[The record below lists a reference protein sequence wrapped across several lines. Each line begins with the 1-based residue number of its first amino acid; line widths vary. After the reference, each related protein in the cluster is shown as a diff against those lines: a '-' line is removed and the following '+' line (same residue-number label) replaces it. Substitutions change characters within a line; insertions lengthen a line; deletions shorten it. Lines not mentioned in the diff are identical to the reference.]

1 LVRTA
6 AVPVL
11 LAVALA
17 ASGCGGGSAL
27 HHQRELY
34 MQKCAACH
42 GVAPGAASPD
52 LRADNLLGAAHR
64 PDREQVRRAVID
76 GRPGMPAGLLGGHD
90 VDLIADYLS
99 QDRH

>member
-1 LVRTA
+1 VRTA

-11 LAVALA
+11 LAVVLA
-17 ASGCGGGSAL
+17 ASGCGGESTL

-42 GVAPGAASPD
+42 GVAAGSPSPD
-52 LRADNLLGAAHR
+52 LRAGNLLAAAHR
-64 PDREQVRRAVID
+64 PGREEVRRAVID

-90 VDLIADYLS
+90 VDLIAAYLS